1 MNLRWWGFL
10 ATLIAITGA
19 AGIVFIITQIYPSPP
34 IQGVFLFLLF
44 ITVSAAAIV
53 PAAYFNHRFAISTW
67 RKRDPNRLLRQG
79 IEAGLLTVILTYLQ
93 WIRALD
99 WTITAVLFGVFILME
114 MFFVTR

>member
-10 ATLIAITGA
+10 ATLVAVTGA
-19 AGIVFIITQIYPSPP
+19 AGIVFVLTQIYPSPP
-34 IQGVFLFLLF
+34 MQVLLLFLLF
-44 ITVSAAAIV
+44 VTVSAAAIV
-53 PAAYFNHRFAISTW
+53 PAAYFNHRFAMATW
-67 RKRDPNRLLRQG
+67 RKRDPHRLPRQG
-79 IEAGLLTVILTYLQ
+79 VEAGLLTVILAYLQ